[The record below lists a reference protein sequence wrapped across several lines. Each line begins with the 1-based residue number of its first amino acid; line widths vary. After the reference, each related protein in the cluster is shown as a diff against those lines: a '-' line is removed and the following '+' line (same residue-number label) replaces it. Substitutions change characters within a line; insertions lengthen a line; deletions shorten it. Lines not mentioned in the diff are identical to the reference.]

1 MANERK
7 RGRRKVICAAAAA
20 AVVLVFATRDKGG
33 DTVSVEVA
41 CPSKGSVTEISSVY
55 GKIRP
60 ARMVTISPDVSGE
73 IVKLY
78 FAEGDT
84 VRQGDLL
91 LTIRQDDYLLAV
103 SRAEASLG
111 SASARKEAAQAEYVL
126 RVEEAARADSLHA
139 RNAVSKADL
148 QCAILARDIAAC
160 NLDEAYCQQ
169 EMAATALEEAR
180 TQLAKTLV
188 YAPASGVVTRMS
200 VEPGERVVGT
210 NTMAG
215 TEMMTISDLGEMEL
229 VVELSESDI
238 CKVKRGNTVRIK
250 VDAAPGTTLYG
261 QVSKIANSAAGTMNL
276 SGITNFEA
284 RISIDSQ
291 DVIHLLPGMSA
302 SAEIITGSKN
312 DILTLPLQSVFV
324 HDGTQTVWT
333 VDKAFTVHM
342 RKVMCGIQDF
352 RNVEILSGPEPGEKV
367 VCAPFSAINSTLH
380 EGAKVKIA
388 NNYEKRQNS
397 DSGH

>member
-1 MANERK
+1 M
-7 RGRRKVICAAAAA
+7 ICAAAAA
-20 AVVLVFATRDKGG
+20 AVVLVFATRDRSG
-33 DTVSVEVA
+33 DTISVEVA
-41 CPSKGSVTEISSVY
+41 YPVKDSVTEVSSVY

-73 IVKLY
+73 IVKLC

-84 VRQGDLL
+84 VRKGDLL

-103 SRAEASLG
+103 RRAEASLG
-111 SASARKEAAQAEYVL
+111 SATARKEAARVELGL

-148 QCAILARDIAAC
+148 QCAVLAREVAAC
-160 NLDEAYCQQ
+160 NMDEAVCQE
-169 EMAATALEEAR
+169 EMAVAALEEAR
-180 TQLAKTLV
+180 TQLAKTMV

-210 NTMAG
+210 NTMSG

-229 VVELSESDI
+229 VVELSESDV
-238 CKVKRGNTVRIK
+238 CRVKRGNTVRVK
-250 VDAAPGTTLYG
+250 VDAAPDTTLYG
-261 QVSKIANSAAGTMNL
+261 HVSKIASSAAGALSL

-291 DVIHLLPGMSA
+291 DVIRLLPGMSA
-302 SAEIITGSKN
+302 AAEIITGSKN

-324 HDGTQTVWT
+324 RDGVQAVWT
-333 VDKAFTVHM
+333 VDRSSTVHLK
-342 RKVMCGIQDF
+342 KVRCGIQDF
-352 RNVEILSGPEPGEKV
+352 QRVEILSGPGSDEKV
-367 VCAPFSAINSTLH
+367 VCAPFSAVNSTLH
-380 EGAKVKIA
+380 EGAKVKIS
-388 NNYEKRQNS
+388 NDYEKRQNS
-397 DSGH
+397 DPGH